1 MSDDVIPSSDAK
13 DVGPAPRPKRRIWLK
28 ISLTIASLAA
38 VIVLAVLLDVQFKF
52 VGRIADPSSVTK
64 EPVAI
69 VLGASVLS
77 TKVGSVEKGFPADV
91 AGISLQQNRIRVRR
105 QPPCDFWEVPSR
117 QSGLAG

>member
-69 VLGASVLS
+69 VLGASELS
-77 TKVGSVEKGFPADV
+77 TGA
-91 AGISLQQNRIRVRR
+91 
-105 QPPCDFWEVPSR
+105 PSDAR
-117 QSGLAG
+117 